1 MKKKFLFI
9 AISLLA
15 AIIIIG
21 AILLL
26 THKNGDDKMKIT
38 INEKTELQSIYGW
51 GASACWWSQN
61 VSDEKTRDEIAKYLY
76 SKDGLA
82 LNIYRYNVGAG
93 YDEKNNRVDNPWR
106 LTESFL
112 VKNEET
118 GKWEYDFTRDKNAV
132 EMMKKCLSYGCIDTV
147 VFFANSPHYSFT
159 VSGQS
164 SGGMTAYKNNL
175 KRECYED
182 YVDYF
187 LDITEHFIDE
197 GIPVT
202 HISPI
207 NEPQWAWGGDSVRQ
221 EGCHYEVD
229 DVITLMRMF
238 AKEIKKRGLDVKLY
252 GPESGDISWQTNG
265 WFERMRDDK
274 DISDVLGALC
284 YHSYWSDDYSLFKED
299 FGNFIKDNFSNTRVD
314 MSEWCE
320 LPCKHDTTSVESAL
334 IMARVIGDDMRL
346 SHVNSWTAWVAVNQ
360 LGINQ
365 DDGLNYSDGLLSAEN
380 DFSAYSISKRYY
392 AVAHYSEFI
401 PNGSVMLECENNI
414 STLNITE
421 DENLA
426 EWDIRRKVGHF
437 EITQSAYKTPDGKIV
452 LVIVNEGDDRDIVLD
467 VKAKEMTVYTT
478 DSEKNLEK
486 TYAGEMQKQITV
498 AKNSIVTV
506 VFE

>member
-1 MKKKFLFI
+1 MKKKFLFVCI
-9 AISLLA
+9 PLLA
-15 AIIIIG
+15 VIVCVALFFG
-21 AILLL
+21 LRE
-26 THKNGDDKMKIT
+26 KGMKIT
-38 INEKTELQSIYGW
+38 VNEKNELQPIYGW
-51 GASACWWSQN
+51 GTSACWWSQN
-61 VSDEKTRDEIAKYLY
+61 VSDEKTREDIAKYLY

-93 YDEKNNRVDNPWR
+93 YDESNNRVDNPWR

-132 EMMKKCLSYGCIDTV
+132 EMMKKCLSYGCVDTV
-147 VFFANSPHYSFT
+147 ILFANSPHYSFT

-164 SGGMTAYKNNL
+164 SGGMTAYKSNL

-182 YVDYF
+182 YVDY
-187 LDITEHFIDE
+187 LLTITEHFIDE

-207 NEPQWAWGGDSVRQ
+207 NEAQWAWGGDGVRQ

-229 DVITLMRMF
+229 EVITLMRMF

-252 GPESGDISWQTNG
+252 GPESGELSWQTNG

-274 DISDVLGALC
+274 DISSVLGALSYHC
-284 YHSYWSDDYSLFKED
+284 YWADDYAVQKED
-299 FGNFIKDNFSNTRVD
+299 FGNYIKNNFSDTRVD

-334 IMARVIGDDMRL
+334 IMARVIGNDMAL
-346 SHVNSWTAWVAVNQ
+346 SRVNSWTAWVAVNQ
-360 LGINQ
+360 LGINEE
-365 DDGLNYSDGLLSAEN
+365 DGLNYSDGLLSAEN
-380 DFSAYSISKRYY
+380 DFSSYTISKRYY
-392 AVAHYSEFI
+392 ALAHYSEFI
-401 PNGSVMLECENNI
+401 PTGSVMLESENTV

-426 EWDIRRKVGHF
+426 EWDIRRKVGTY
-437 EITQSAYKTPDGKIV
+437 ELTQSAYKTPDGKIV
-452 LVIVNEGDDRDIVLD
+452 LVLVNEGDDKDIKLD
-467 VKAKEMTVYTT
+467 VSGKEMTVYTT
-478 DSEKNLEK
+478 DAEKNLEK
-486 TYAGEMQKQITV
+486 TYQGEKQKQITV
-498 AKNSIVTV
+498 GKNSIVTV

>member
-1 MKKKFLFI
+1 MKKK
-9 AISLLA
+9 LL
-15 AIIIIG
+15 IIIP
-21 AILLL
+21 ILLVL
-26 THKNGDDKMKIT
+26 IVIISVIIIKTKDGKAMKIT
-38 INEKTELQSIYGW
+38 VNEKKTLQPVYGW
-51 GASACWWSQN
+51 GTSSCWWSQN
-61 VSDEKTRDEIAKYLY
+61 VSDEKTREEIAKYLY
-76 SKDGLA
+76 SKEGLA

-132 EMMKKCLSYGCIDTV
+132 EMMKKCISYGCIDTV
-147 VFFANSPHYSFT
+147 ILFANSPHYSFT

-164 SGGMTAYKNNL
+164 SGGLTAYKSNL

-182 YVDYF
+182 YVDY
-187 LDITEHFIDE
+187 LLTITEHFIDE

-207 NEPQWAWGGDSVRQ
+207 NEPQWSWGGESVRQ

-229 DVITLMRMF
+229 EVITLMRMF

-252 GPESGDISWQTNG
+252 GPESGDLSWQTNG

-274 DISDVLGALC
+274 DISQVLGALC
-284 YHSYWSDDYSLFKED
+284 YHSYWSDNYALAKED
-299 FGNFIKDNFSNTRVD
+299 FGKFITDNFSDTRVD

-320 LPCKHDTTSVESAL
+320 LPCQHGTKTVESAL
-334 IMARVIGDDMRL
+334 IMARVIGNDMAL
-346 SHVNSWTAWVAVNQ
+346 SHANSWTGWVAVNQ
-360 LGINQ
+360 IGIKPE
-365 DDGLNYSDGLLSAEN
+365 DGLDYADGLFSASN
-380 DFSAYSISKRYY
+380 DFSEYSMAKRYY
-392 AVAHYSEFI
+392 ALAHYSKFI
-401 PNGSVMLECENNI
+401 PTGSCLVESENTV

-426 EWDIRRKVGHF
+426 EWDIRRKVGTY
-437 EITQSAYKTPDGKIV
+437 ELTQSAYQTPDGKIV
-452 LVIVNEGDDRDIVLD
+452 LVLVNEGESRDIILD
-467 VKAKEMTVYTT
+467 VNKKNMTVYTT
-478 DSEKNLEK
+478 DEEKSLEQ
-486 TYAGEMQKQITV
+486 TYQGEKQKQITV
-498 AKNSIVTV
+498 GKNSIVTV